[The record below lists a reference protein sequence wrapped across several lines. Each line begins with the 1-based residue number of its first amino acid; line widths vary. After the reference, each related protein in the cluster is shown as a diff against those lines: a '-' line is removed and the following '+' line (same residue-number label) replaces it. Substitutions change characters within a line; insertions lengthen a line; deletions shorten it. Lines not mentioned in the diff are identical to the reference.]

1 MMIGILWAFMIV
13 ANYACLVLLG
23 SFFFFSCKGLLE
35 VKQPSCQNPAHL
47 LYKDVYAS
55 SL

>member
-1 MMIGILWAFMIV
+1 MTIGILWAFMNV
-13 ANYACLVLLG
+13 ANYTCLVLLG
-23 SFFFFSCKGLLE
+23 SFFFSCKELLE